1 MNQDIKKLQE
11 ERQRIV
17 QQVEAL
23 DKQKN
28 QLVTRL
34 VELQGIIK
42 YLQEKEVEN
51 LKTAKGR

>member
-11 ERQRIV
+11 ERQRIA

-34 VELQGIIK
+34 VELQGIIN

-51 LKTAKGR
+51 QRTTKGR

>member
-1 MNQDIKKLQE
+1 MNQDIKKFQE

-34 VELQGIIK
+34 VELQGIIN
-42 YLQEKEVEN
+42 YLQKKEVEN
-51 LKTAKGR
+51 QRITKGR